1 MLCKKKVILNK
12 GEKLKPRT
20 EASLNHLKQ
29 VHMRYSGIKEQL
41 PLGKEN
47 SPIERDN
54 KLIHYLKAYLLY

>member
-20 EASLNHLKQ
+20 ETTLNHLKQ
-29 VHMRYSGIKEQL
+29 VHMSYSVIKEQL

-47 SPIERDN
+47 SPRERDN